1 MKDVTEW
8 HQLGVQLELGL
19 DTLTTIESNHPH
31 DAKRCKIEVLGWWLR
46 NAPETSWAK
55 LVQALEAMGGHASLT
70 EELRKKIPP
79 MANG

>member
-1 MKDVTEW
+1 MRDVTEW

-31 DAKRCKIEVLGWWLR
+31 DAKRCKSEVLGWWLR
-46 NAPETSWAK
+46 NAPDTSWAK

-79 MANG
+79 MAKG